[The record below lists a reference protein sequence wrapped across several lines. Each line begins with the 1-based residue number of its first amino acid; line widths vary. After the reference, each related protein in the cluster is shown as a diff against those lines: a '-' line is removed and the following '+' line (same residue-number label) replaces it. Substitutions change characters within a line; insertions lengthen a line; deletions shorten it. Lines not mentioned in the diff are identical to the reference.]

1 MASAETVTSITELV
15 LHPVRWRI
23 VQRALHREVTTT
35 QLREELPDIAQ
46 TTLYR
51 HVSTLLQAG
60 VLRVVREERIR
71 GTVERTYAIAELDAL
86 RERSV
91 AEGRELTVDQ
101 LRGGL
106 TLMLAQIAADFER
119 LAAHGDIA
127 PSYDYLSF
135 GQTAVHLRAEDVPK
149 LSEELL
155 RVLGPYTEPPAEE
168 NARRVLLSVI
178 AVPDPPDRAA
188 TG

>member
-1 MASAETVTSITELV
+1 MAQTEKVTSVTDLV
-15 LHPVRWRI
+15 LHPIRWRI
-23 VQRALHREVTTT
+23 VQRALHREVTTA

-51 HVSTLLQAG
+51 HVATLLQAG

-71 GTVERTYAIAELDAL
+71 GTIERTYAIAELDAL
-86 RERSV
+86 RERSD
-91 AEGRELTVDQ
+91 AEGRTMTADQ

-119 LAAHGDIA
+119 LAAYGDLA

-135 GQTAVHLRAEDVPK
+135 GQTAVHLRPEDVPK

-155 RVLGPYTEPPAEE
+155 RVLAAYTEPPADRT
-168 NARRVLLSVI
+168 ARRVVLSVI
-178 AVPDPPDRAA
+178 AVPDPPPAK